1 MSPSRRRATAR
12 CVAWHLAPPPPPPR
26 ALTAPS
32 PRPHRALTAPSPR
45 LTRAAAPHR
54 PWRLATA
61 VRGLASRTTTAHPSP
76 LPAPL
81 HTPWRARSLPG
92 RRDRDIAP
100 YRHYTRVIRPPP
112 RPLPRLTLA
121 TAPPCSTRRALAAPR
136 HRAASPVAARH
147 RDAWPL
153 GLRLPPHPPRFDCG
167 APSMA
172 PLPAHPPPLPRVLP
186 PPA

>member
-1 MSPSRRRATAR
+1 MSPSRRRAIGAVRGLASRTTA
-12 CVAWHLAPPPPPPR
+12 
-26 ALTAPS
+26 
-32 PRPHRALTAPSPR
+32 APSPR

-112 RPLPRLTLA
+112 RPLPRLTR
-121 TAPPCSTRRALAAPR
+121 APRRRAPLAAPYPR
-136 HRAASPVAARH
+136 RRAASPVAARH
-147 RDAWPL
+147 WL
-153 GLRLPPHPPRFDCG
+153 SGLPTGPPDPGSRLLQLVRLNHHLDLTICVCG
-167 APSMA
+167 DFILVVDEMEPIRGNIKVVNHIH
-172 PLPAHPPPLPRVLP
+172 LIQ
-186 PPA
+186 